1 MTKFKKPSIAK
12 RVFNAI
18 KEFGRTISR
27 HANLYKVEEDF
38 DRLPEKHKNK
48 LSGGVKLYNEPV
60 IKFTSDS
67 DQLKIFSTFEE
78 QVKNQGYAFLPVF
91 ESENFIQGY
100 MFRPDD
106 DTRIDAA
113 WNRVF
118 YPNHCVGLFSKGYD
132 PTLAGIADILHDCRS
147 GLILNWDSRH
157 RAVGRMSAAADQLP
171 KFGLNNAL
179 VIKSTAPT
187 KGERPIFADVVACWL
202 FEQKNDTPKPLT
214 PVERFVAE
222 YRTNVPSAIE
232 AYTAFLY
239 AGLRLGTE
247 VLPELE
253 KGYDSRI
260 ISGISQFRS
269 DYKHDNMG
277 GGRHLVKA
285 CDSLKRVWAGSIVPQ
300 FSVYLVL
307 GYCHLL
313 QMDNKFNGAWGFD
326 NNTAVDALKWASAEK
341 KLDPSNYITP
351 RAQGKPYESVAFH
364 FLRLAY
370 NPYCEEVLKDETKTV
385 SYKHFGFKSSYLE
398 TIGLSQKDMKDQEEV
413 IEESEMDSI
422 SETLDAESNFNYDT
436 V

>member
-1 MTKFKKPSIAK
+1 MTKFRKPSIAK

-18 KEFGRTISR
+18 KELGKTISR
-27 HANLYKVEEDF
+27 HAKLYEVKEDF
-38 DRLPEKHKNK
+38 NKLPEKHKNK
-48 LSGGVKLYNEPV
+48 LTGGITLYKEPV
-60 IKFTSDS
+60 TGFKSHRE
-67 DQLKIFSTFEE
+67 QLKILTTFEE
-78 QVKNQGYAFLPVF
+78 QVKSQGYAFLPIF
-91 ESENFIQGY
+91 ESENFMQGL
-100 MFRPDD
+100 MFRPEDD
-106 DTRIDAA
+106 AWIDAA
-113 WNRVF
+113 WNRIF
-118 YPNHCVGLFSKGYD
+118 YSNHCVGLFSKGYD
-132 PTLAGIADILHDCRS
+132 PTLAGVADILHDCRS

-157 RAVGRMSAAADQLP
+157 RAVGKMSAASNQLP
-171 KFGLNNAL
+171 KFGWSNVL

-187 KGERPIFADVVACWL
+187 KGNDAIFADVVACWL
-202 FEQKNDTPKPLT
+202 FEKKNDTPKPLT

-232 AYTAFLY
+232 AYGAFFH

-253 KGYDSRI
+253 AGRDARI

-269 DYKHDNMG
+269 DYKHELQG
-277 GGRHLVKA
+277 GGRHLSRAV
-285 CDSLKRVWAGSIVPQ
+285 DSLKRIWSGSVVPQ
-300 FSVYLVL
+300 FSVYIVL

-326 NNTAVDALKWASAEK
+326 NNIAVDALKWASVEK

-370 NPYCEEVLKDETKTV
+370 NPYCEQVLKDETKIL
-385 SYKHFGFKSSYLE
+385 SYQHFGFKSSYLE
-398 TIGLSQKDMKDQEEV
+398 TIGLSQEDMKDKKEV

-436 V
+436 I